1 MEVVVSLLNNAI
13 KRLYNFRSLRPSK
26 RNSASGRGRKCRIE
40 QMESRQLLSVSAPV
54 LNVGATYY
62 QPHDGNDSVGSLLYI
77 SWNGGGQSTQMTD
90 LYIDTHKVAG
100 GDPQF
105 TVTNPVVGDVF
116 FHTAPSSMGGTMD
129 GVPPQV
135 LEWSGTTQPVITVSN
150 DSTLIHIQFVGQDF
164 QSSGRL
170 VLKVNADIMESW
182 SGGDAKRVVEG
193 ADFDGTSFEAVFAAP
208 HYQTAT
214 VDGFF
219 RNVYANP
226 TATYGLNLPD
236 DNYDNSSAIFTTN
249 MPPAAPPEPV
259 FTAGILASIEQT
271 PLPITISGYVYVDT
285 DLDNHF
291 DPGESGISAV
301 TLTLYS
307 LVDGKYVITGNTAV
321 TDANGYYSFSDVL
334 PDTYRI
340 VETQP
345 NGYYSVGSSPG
356 TVGGVTDG
364 VTTTADILSSI
375 TLEGGDNSINNNFG
389 ETVPASISGYV
400 YYDADND
407 GVFDSGDTGIS
418 GVTVTLLD
426 ANGNSTGSTATTDTD
441 GYYRFDG
448 LAPGTYSL
456 AETQPAGYLE
466 GAATAGSVGGTV
478 ENPDLISSITL
489 SGGVSAK
496 EYDFGEI
503 LPASIS
509 GKVFA
514 DSDNNNQFNSGDH
527 LLAGVTIYLL
537 DQSKTR
543 IAVTQ
548 TDENGEYYFTDLTPG
563 VYGVEEIQ
571 PAGYFEGADYVGS
584 VGGTLDG
591 VDRII
596 DVTLGQG
603 VNGTKYDFS
612 EIQSATISGYVFQD
626 GAPIEVAKGDP
637 TPYIPSL
644 RNGVLTADD
653 TRLAGITLQLCDGSG
668 YPLEDANGKYITTVT
683 DANGYYEF
691 TGLEPGDYSVIATI
705 PDGYTTGVDT
715 AGSKGGLVVNSY
727 ATIDSQL
734 RSTLA
739 VDTNDNAIVKIALN
753 SGDTAVQNNFSVVK
767 LETPPDG
774 PPIFPN
780 PVPPA
785 PLPPLTPLMPDFFRY
800 GVSYVL
806 PPIIMPLQLTG
817 GSGGPQGYTWHLSVI
832 NGGQPRQLENGQFA
846 ANSQTQLFD
855 PDTWTG
861 ADLNQG
867 GEWIIA
873 DSNGVPVKKYRFGLH
888 GATPVTG
895 DWNGDGLTKIGVFI
909 DGLWFLDLNG
919 NGVWDE
925 NDLWAKLGQQGD
937 QPVTG
942 DWDGDGKTDIGIFGP
957 AWFGDPRALVADPG
971 LPDAQNPIKNG
982 FKNMPPDPENA
993 TIGYR
998 TMKRTS
1004 AGNMRSDLIDHVF
1017 RFGTEDDVPVTGDW
1031 NGDGVRSIGIFRN
1044 GTWFLDVDGD
1054 GRWGPGDAVAEFGQ
1068 EGDIPVVGDWT
1079 GDGITK
1085 IGVYRNGTFYLDT
1098 NNNHVLDATD
1108 KVFTLGS
1115 PGDKPFA
1122 GDFTG
1127 SGVDTVGVYHD
1138 ASGAET
1144 VSAPAPTPAP
1154 APAGK

>member
-1 MEVVVSLLNNAI
+1 MELTMEVVVSLLSNAI
-13 KRLYNFRSLRPSK
+13 KRLYNFRPARPSK
-26 RNSASGRGRKCRIE
+26 RNSRSDRWHKCRIE
-40 QMESRQLLSVSAPV
+40 QMESRQLLSVSVAPIHIGSV
-54 LNVGATYY
+54 YYDPHSGTDASANLIYITWDGGAAGTYLK
-62 QPHDGNDSVGSLLYI
+62 QIV
-77 SWNGGGQSTQMTD
+77 
-90 LYIDTHKVAG
+90 IDTDKNQDGVISEG
-100 GDPQF
+100 EC
-105 TVTNPVVGDVF
+105 F
-116 FHTAPSSMGGTMD
+116 FHTAEGGA
-129 GVPPQV
+129 GVYGWASASIV
-135 LEWSGTTQPVITVSN
+135 EKTGITNDPVISVENGGHLLTITFTS
-150 DSTLIHIQFVGQDF
+150 DDF
-164 QSSGRL
+164 HAGGRL
-170 VLKVNADIMESW
+170 VLSVDVDEMGKNGIAS
-182 SGGDAKRVVEG
+182 ATAEG
-193 ADFDGTSFEAVFAAP
+193 AEFENSIF
-208 HYQTAT
+208 TAT
-214 VDGFF
+214 FSATH
-219 RNVYANP
+219 YA
-226 TATYGLNLPD
+226 TATRSGVFLDAFDSELTGYNLDLPP
-236 DNYDNSSAIFTTN
+236 DNYI
-249 MPPAAPPEPV
+249 PPSEDDETV
-259 FTAGILASIEQT
+259 YTAGLGMSVQQT
-271 PLPITISGYVYVDT
+271 PLPITISGNVYE
-285 DLDNHF
+285 DLNLNNQF
-291 DPGESGISAV
+291 ESGEPGIGGV
-301 TLTLYS
+301 TLTLLS
-307 LVDGKYVITGNTAV
+307 LVNNDYVSTGKTAT
-321 TDANGYYSFSDVL
+321 TDSNGHYSFDGVL

-345 NGYYSVGSSPG
+345 DGYYSVGSAPG

-375 TLEGGDNSINNNFG
+375 TLEGGDDSINNNFG

-400 YYDADND
+400 YYDADNN
-407 GVFDSGDTGIS
+407 GVFDYGETGIS

-426 ANGNSTGSTATTDTD
+426 ANGNSTGSTAVTDNN
-441 GYYRFDG
+441 GYYKIDN

-456 AETQPAGYLE
+456 AETQPDGYLD
-466 GAATAGSVGGTV
+466 GLDAAGSAGGV
-478 ENPDLISSITL
+478 AQNPGDLISSITL
-489 SGGVSAK
+489 AGGVNATD
-496 EYDFGEI
+496 YDFGEI

-514 DSDNNNQFNSGDH
+514 DSNNNNQFDSGEP
-527 LLAGVTIYLL
+527 LLAGVTVYLL

-548 TDENGEYYFTDLTPG
+548 TDENGEYYFTDLSPG

-571 PAGYFEGADYVGS
+571 PDGYFEGADYVGS

-596 DVTLGQG
+596 DVTLGPG
-603 VNGTKYDFS
+603 VNGIHYDFS

-626 GAPIEVAKGDP
+626 GAAIQVNKGDP

-653 TRLAGITLQLCDGSG
+653 TRLAGIKLQLCDGSG
-668 YPLEDANGKYITTVT
+668 YPLEDANGNYITTVT
-683 DANGYYEF
+683 DANGYYKF

-705 PDGYTTGVDT
+705 PDGYVAGVDT
-715 AGSKGGLVVNSY
+715 AGSKGGVVVNSY
-727 ATIDSQL
+727 AKIDSL
-734 RSTLA
+734 LLSTLA

-767 LETPPDG
+767 LETPPNG

-780 PVPPA
+780 PVIPTQF
-785 PLPPLTPLMPDFFRY
+785 PPLTPIMPDLFRY

-806 PPIIMPLQLTG
+806 PPIIMPQQLTG
-817 GSGGPQGYTWHLSVI
+817 GSGGQPGYTWHLSVI

-846 ANSQTQLFD
+846 ANTQTQLFD

-867 GEWIIA
+867 GLWIIA
-873 DSNGVPVKKYRFGLH
+873 DSNGVPVKKYRFGLR

-895 DWNGDGLTKIGVFI
+895 DWNGDGVTKIGVFI

-919 NGVWDE
+919 DGVWDE
-925 NDLWAKLGQQGD
+925 MDLWAKLGQQGD

-971 LPDAQNPIKNG
+971 LPDVQNPIKNRY
-982 FKNMPPDPENA
+982 KNMPPDPEDA
-993 TIGYR
+993 TIGWR

-1004 AGNMRSDLIDHVF
+1004 AGNLRSDLIDHVF
-1017 RFGTEDDVPVTGDW
+1017 RFGTEDDVPVVGDW
-1031 NGDGVRSIGIFRN
+1031 NGDGVYTVGIFRN
-1044 GTWFLDVDGD
+1044 GAWFLDMDGD
-1054 GRWGPGDAVAEFGQ
+1054 GRWGPGDIVVEFGQ

-1085 IGVYRNGTFYLDT
+1085 LGVYRNGNFYLDT

-1108 KVFTLGS
+1108 KVFALGS

-1138 ASGAET
+1138 GGGET
-1144 VSAPAPTPAP
+1144 VSVPAPTPAP